1 MISIES
7 QALSVVVG
15 GMNTAKGEVGLQY
28 KGLMVGGTVEENKTD
43 YRSCLDALGKYN
55 GKVGECARIHD
66 SKK

>member
-1 MISIES
+1 
-7 QALSVVVG
+7 
-15 GMNTAKGEVGLQY
+15 
-28 KGLMVGGTVEENKTD
+28 MVGGTVEENKTD